1 MRGRVVLCAYAI
13 LAGLL
18 AALVLPGVVR
28 ADIGI
33 QGPAYTTGTRG
44 SPTSSKPESKL
55 WFHGGFWWASMF
67 AKTGTIGDYD
77 IFKLDQGTQTW
88 TDTGVVID
96 TRDST
101 RQDVL
106 SEGDTLYVV
115 SHKFQQT
122 PIFSAAPGNEMRLYR
137 FSYNSGSQTY
147 TPDDLDPGSSVNYT
161 VIDPQR
167 SEALVMDKDSTG
179 QLWATWVQQ
188 ASTNGPYHVYVN
200 HTTGACGSSC
210 TWATASVLPGSTA
223 LAPVNGDI
231 DISSI
236 IAFGGNKIGVAWS
249 DQVASQLK
257 FAYRN
262 DADGDTT
269 WQSVEAAVSGLKQ
282 VDDHINMKTAGGT
295 IYIASKT
302 KFISK
307 TALNPQ
313 TRLVVRATS
322 GTWSSHTISYSP
334 DQRTRPIVVLDTDNN
349 VIHVFET
356 GPHPSGADPETSG
369 GDIFESSSAMSPISF
384 AVLSRRPV
392 IQDDDSPGMNN
403 ATSTKQNVTS
413 ATGLAVVATNVLTKR
428 YWHHFE
434 AVTAPPP
441 PPPPGSCTIMGTPGP
456 DIINGTSGP
465 DVICGLGGN
474 DIIRGF
480 GGNDRLI
487 GGAGRDRLNGGG
499 GADRLFGGL
508 GNDVLA
514 GGLGP
519 DTLRGASGRDRLV
532 GGGGRDVFLAGPGN
546 DTLVAR
552 DGRREWVAGGTGRD
566 RGRLDR
572 RDIRRSIEVLF

>member
-13 LAGLL
+13 VCGLV
-18 AALVLPGVVR
+18 AALLLPGVVR

-33 QGPAYTTGTRG
+33 QGPAYTTGTGG
-44 SPTSSKPESKL
+44 SPTTSKPESKL
-55 WFHGGFWWASMF
+55 WFHDGFWWASMF
-67 AKTGTIGDYD
+67 AKTGTAGNYD
-77 IFKLDQGTQTW
+77 IFKLVGNTW

-96 TRDST
+96 PRDST

-106 SEGDTLYVV
+106 SDGDTLYVA

-122 PIFSAAPGNEMRLYR
+122 PIFSNVPAGNNNEMRLYR
-137 FSYNSGSQTY
+137 FSYNTGTHTY
-147 TPDDLDPGSSVNYT
+147 AVDDLDPGAPDYT
-161 VIDPQR
+161 QIDLQR

-188 ASTNGPYHVYVN
+188 ASATGPYHVYVN

-262 DADGDTT
+262 DADADTA
-269 WQSVEAAVSGLKQ
+269 WQPVEAAVSGLKQ
-282 VDDHINMKTAGGT
+282 VDDHVNMKTAGGT

-334 DQRTRPIVVLDTDNN
+334 DQRTRPIVVLDTGNN

-356 GPHPSGADPETSG
+356 GPHPSGANPEISG
-369 GDIFESSSAMSPISF
+369 GDIFESTSKLSPISF

-403 ATSTKQNVTS
+403 ATSTKQNLDST
-413 ATGLAVVATNVLTKR
+413 TDLAVVATNTLTKR

-434 AVTAPPP
+434 ALIAPPP
-441 PPPPGSCTIMGTPGP
+441 PPSGSCTITGTPGP
-456 DIINGTSGP
+456 DILNGTSGP
-465 DVICGLGGN
+465 DVLCGLGGN

-499 GADRLFGGL
+499 GADRLLGGL

-519 DTLRGASGRDRLV
+519 DTLRGGPGRDRLV

-566 RGRLDR
+566 RARVDR
-572 RDIRRSIEVLF
+572 IDSRHSIEVLF

>member
-13 LAGLL
+13 VCGLV
-18 AALVLPGVVR
+18 AALLLPGVVR

-33 QGPAYTTGTRG
+33 QGRAYTIGTGG
-44 SPTSSKPESKL
+44 SPTTSKPESKL
-55 WFHGGFWWASMF
+55 WFHDGFWWASMF
-67 AKTGTIGDYD
+67 AKTGTTGNYD
-77 IFKLDQGTQTW
+77 IFKLVGNTW

-96 TRDST
+96 SRDST

-106 SEGDTLYVV
+106 SDGDTLYVA

-122 PIFSAAPGNEMRLYR
+122 PTFSNVTGNEMRLYR
-137 FSYNSGSQTY
+137 FSYNTSTDTY
-147 TPDDLDPGSSVNYT
+147 TVDDLDPGAPDYT
-161 VIDPQR
+161 QIDLQR

-179 QLWATWVQQ
+179 QLWASWVQQ
-188 ASTNGPYHVYVN
+188 DSGGTYDVFIN
-200 HTTGACGSSC
+200 HTTGACGGSC
-210 TWATASVLPGSTA
+210 DWAGASVLPGSTA
-223 LAPVNGDI
+223 LGPVNGDI

-236 IAFGGNKIGVAWS
+236 IAFGGSKIGVAWS

-269 WQSVEAAVSGLKQ
+269 WQPVEVAVGGPKQ
-282 VDDHINMKTAGGT
+282 VDDHINMKTANGT
-295 IYIASKT
+295 IYLASKT

-307 TALNPQ
+307 TLLHPQ
-313 TRLVVRATS
+313 TRLLVRD
-322 GTWSSHTISYSP
+322 SSANWTAHTISYSP
-334 DQRTRPIVVLDTDNN
+334 DQRTRPIVMLDTDNN

-413 ATGLAVVATNVLTKR
+413 ATDLAVVATNVLTKR
-428 YWHHFE
+428 YWHHFA

-441 PPPPGSCTIMGTPGP
+441 PPPPGPCTITGTPGP

-480 GGNDRLI
+480 GGNDRLLGGAGKDRLYGGGGADRLAGGLGNDVLVGGLGPDI
-487 GGAGRDRLNGGG
+487 LRGGAGRDRL
-499 GADRLFGGL
+499 
-508 GNDVLA
+508 
-514 GGLGP
+514 
-519 DTLRGASGRDRLV
+519 V
-532 GGGGRDVFLAGPGN
+532 GGRGRDVFFAGPGN

-566 RGRLDR
+566 RARVDR
-572 RDIRRSIEVLF
+572 IDSRHSIEVLF